1 MRAKTI
7 YIAGPISNGEAIG
20 REGWLPNIIKACE
33 VGARI
38 IELGHNPIVPH
49 LAYYLEEHA
58 GVEFSYEDWLRVD
71 FGLIRASDALLRMEG
86 ESKGADRE
94 VEYARDIGKIVF
106 MSIPEIPKPEEWL

>member
-7 YIAGPISNGEAIG
+7 YIAGPISNGETIG
-20 REGWLPNIIKACE
+20 REGWIPNIIKACE

-38 IELGHNPIVPH
+38 IELGHVPIVPH
-49 LAYYLEEHA
+49 LAYYLEERA

-94 VEYARDIGKIVF
+94 VAYARQIGRQVF
-106 MSIPEIPKPEEWL
+106 RHIDEIAPR